1 MLSCPIET
9 QDIQANLKN
18 RNWAFKNVGY
28 GPANPAD
35 PNAEFWKAKADMWQ
49 TPLAEAKGMRCK
61 NCAAFIQTPQMLECI
76 KQGIEK
82 GAEDGPSYE
91 EEVQNAAN
99 LGYCELFDFKCAG
112 DRTCDAWL
120 AGGPI
125 THSLSSRQEGKLAI
139 HRTSYPEQGE

>member
-1 MLSCPIET
+1 MDCPIET
-9 QDIQANLKN
+9 QDIKANLKA

-28 GPANPAD
+28 GPANPEV
-35 PNAEFWKAKADMWQ
+35 PNNDFWKAKADMWA
-49 TPLAEAKGMRCK
+49 TDLAEARGMRCR

-76 KQGIEK
+76 KYGIEK
-82 GAEDGPSYE
+82 GDAKDSYE

-125 THSLSSRQEGKLAI
+125 TNDITDRKRGALQMHGM
-139 HRTSYPEQGE
+139 SYPERGE

>member
-1 MLSCPIET
+1 MECPIET
-9 QDIQANLKN
+9 QDIKANLKA

-35 PNAEFWKAKADMWQ
+35 PNADFWAAKADMWQ
-49 TPLAEAKGMRCK
+49 TPVSEAKGMRCK
-61 NCAAFIQTPQMLECI
+61 NCSAFIQTPFMLQCI
-76 KQGIEK
+76 KYGIEH
-82 GAEDGPSYE
+82 GSNEPSYE

-125 THSLSSRQEGKLAI
+125 TTELSSKKNAALKMHGM
-139 HRTSYPEQGE
+139 SYPERGE

>member
-1 MLSCPIET
+1 MDCPIET
-9 QDIQANLKN
+9 QDIKANLKA

-35 PNAEFWKAKADMWQ
+35 PNNEFWAAKADMWQ
-49 TPLAEAKGMRCK
+49 TPVSEAKGMRCK
-61 NCAAFIQTPQMLECI
+61 NCAAFIQTPAMLECI
-76 KQGIEK
+76 KYGIEK
-82 GAEDGPSYE
+82 GETGPSYE

-125 THSLSSRQEGKLAI
+125 TSELSSKRSGALKI
-139 HRTSYPEQGE
+139 HGMSYPERGE

>member
-1 MLSCPIET
+1 MDCPIET
-9 QDIQANLKN
+9 QDIKANLKA

-28 GPANPAD
+28 GPANPDEPNKQFWAD
-35 PNAEFWKAKADMWQ
+35 KADMWA
-49 TPLAEAKGMRCK
+49 TDVPEAKTMRCG
-61 NCAAFIQTPQMLECI
+61 NCSAFIQTPQMLECI
-76 KQGIEK
+76 KYGIEK
-82 GAEDGPSYE
+82 GEEGPSYE

-125 THSLSSRQEGKLAI
+125 TAAMSERRKGALAV
-139 HRTSYPEQGE
+139 HGMDYPERGED

>member
-1 MLSCPIET
+1 MDCPIET
-9 QDIQANLKN
+9 QDIKANLKA

-28 GPANPAD
+28 GPANPGV
-35 PNAEFWKAKADMWQ
+35 PNDQFWKDKADMWA
-49 TPLAEAKGMRCK
+49 TDLEEAKGMRCK
-61 NCAAFIQTPQMLECI
+61 NCAAFIQTPKMLECI
-76 KQGIEK
+76 KMGIEK
-82 GAEDGPSYE
+82 DNEGPSYE

-125 THSLSSRQEGKLAI
+125 TNEMADRKRGALQMHGMSF
-139 HRTSYPEQGE
+139 PERGE

>member
-1 MLSCPIET
+1 MDCPIET
-9 QDIQANLKN
+9 QDIKANLKA

-28 GPANPAD
+28 GPANPDEPNTQFWAD
-35 PNAEFWKAKADMWQ
+35 KADMWA
-49 TPLAEAKGMRCK
+49 TDVPEAKTMRCK
-61 NCAAFIQTPQMLECI
+61 NCSAFIQTPQMLECI
-76 KQGIEK
+76 KYGIEK
-82 GAEDGPSYE
+82 GEEGPSYE

-125 THSLSSRQEGKLAI
+125 TAAMSSKREAALKMHGMD
-139 HRTSYPEQGE
+139 YPERGED